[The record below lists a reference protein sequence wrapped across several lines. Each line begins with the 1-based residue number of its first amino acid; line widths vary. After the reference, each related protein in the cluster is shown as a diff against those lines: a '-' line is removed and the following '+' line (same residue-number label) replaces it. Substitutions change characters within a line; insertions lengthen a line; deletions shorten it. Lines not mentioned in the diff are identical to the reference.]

1 MKKTIGI
8 IGGMG
13 PLATADLFRKIVL
26 MTDAASDNDHIRIF
40 IDDNT
45 AIPDRTS
52 AILSGGAD
60 PVEAM
65 ADSIRKLEQCGAD
78 CLIMPCNTAHYFLPR
93 LRPLTGIPFLSM
105 LEATAKACAAA
116 FPGKTAGVLATLAVL
131 VAVRVT
137 LLKNWNVRRVAW
149 TMDDRALELDG
160 RTILIGDIQSAFLR
174 QHTMTRGVWTLTIWT
189 KTPLR
194 LAGVAVG
201 PQRLASLHSLRQ
213 LSAALD
219 EARGVEPQ
227 V

>member
-1 MKKTIGI
+1 MHHGELILRQ
-8 IGGMG
+8 
-13 PLATADLFRKIVL
+13 PRKDELYWICTLVVSL
-26 MTDAASDNDHIRIF
+26 
-40 IDDNT
+40 
-45 AIPDRTS
+45 IPWG
-52 AILSGGAD
+52 LSRA
-60 PVEAM
+60 
-65 ADSIRKLEQCGAD
+65 
-78 CLIMPCNTAHYFLPR
+78 Y
-93 LRPLTGIPFLSM
+93 LTQ
-105 LEATAKACAAA
+105 ETV
-116 FPGKTAGVLATLAVL
+116 TAGVLATLAVL

-219 EARGVEPQ
+219 RARGVEPQ

>member
-1 MKKTIGI
+1 MHHGELILRQ
-8 IGGMG
+8 
-13 PLATADLFRKIVL
+13 PRKDELYWICTFVVSL
-26 MTDAASDNDHIRIF
+26 
-40 IDDNT
+40 
-45 AIPDRTS
+45 IPWG
-52 AILSGGAD
+52 LSRA
-60 PVEAM
+60 
-65 ADSIRKLEQCGAD
+65 
-78 CLIMPCNTAHYFLPR
+78 Y
-93 LRPLTGIPFLSM
+93 LTQ
-105 LEATAKACAAA
+105 ETV
-116 FPGKTAGVLATLAVL
+116 TAGVLATLAVL
-131 VAVRVT
+131 VAVRAT

-219 EARGVEPQ
+219 RARGVEPQ

>member
-1 MKKTIGI
+1 MHHGELILRQ
-8 IGGMG
+8 
-13 PLATADLFRKIVL
+13 PRKDELYSICTFVVSL
-26 MTDAASDNDHIRIF
+26 
-40 IDDNT
+40 
-45 AIPDRTS
+45 IPWG
-52 AILSGGAD
+52 LSRA
-60 PVEAM
+60 
-65 ADSIRKLEQCGAD
+65 
-78 CLIMPCNTAHYFLPR
+78 Y
-93 LRPLTGIPFLSM
+93 LTQ
-105 LEATAKACAAA
+105 ETV
-116 FPGKTAGVLATLAVL
+116 TAGVLATLAVL

-219 EARGVEPQ
+219 RARGVEPQ

>member
-1 MKKTIGI
+1 MHHGELILRQ
-8 IGGMG
+8 
-13 PLATADLFRKIVL
+13 PRKDELYWICTFVVSL
-26 MTDAASDNDHIRIF
+26 
-40 IDDNT
+40 
-45 AIPDRTS
+45 IPWG
-52 AILSGGAD
+52 LSR
-60 PVEAM
+60 
-65 ADSIRKLEQCGAD
+65 S
-78 CLIMPCNTAHYFLPR
+78 Y
-93 LRPLTGIPFLSM
+93 LTQ
-105 LEATAKACAAA
+105 ETV
-116 FPGKTAGVLATLAVL
+116 TAGVLATLAVL

-219 EARGVEPQ
+219 RARGVEPQ

>member
-1 MKKTIGI
+1 MHYGELILRQ
-8 IGGMG
+8 
-13 PLATADLFRKIVL
+13 PRKDELYWICTFVVSL
-26 MTDAASDNDHIRIF
+26 
-40 IDDNT
+40 
-45 AIPDRTS
+45 IPWG
-52 AILSGGAD
+52 LSRA
-60 PVEAM
+60 
-65 ADSIRKLEQCGAD
+65 
-78 CLIMPCNTAHYFLPR
+78 Y
-93 LRPLTGIPFLSM
+93 LTQ
-105 LEATAKACAAA
+105 ETV
-116 FPGKTAGVLATLAVL
+116 TAGVLATLAVL

-219 EARGVEPQ
+219 QARGVEPQ

>member
-1 MKKTIGI
+1 MHHGELSLRQ
-8 IGGMG
+8 
-13 PLATADLFRKIVL
+13 PRKDELYWICTFVVSL
-26 MTDAASDNDHIRIF
+26 
-40 IDDNT
+40 
-45 AIPDRTS
+45 IPWG
-52 AILSGGAD
+52 LSRA
-60 PVEAM
+60 
-65 ADSIRKLEQCGAD
+65 
-78 CLIMPCNTAHYFLPR
+78 Y
-93 LRPLTGIPFLSM
+93 LTQ
-105 LEATAKACAAA
+105 ETV
-116 FPGKTAGVLATLAVL
+116 TAGVLATLAVL

-201 PQRLASLHSLRQ
+201 SQRLASLHSLRQ

-219 EARGVEPQ
+219 RARGVEPQ

>member
-1 MKKTIGI
+1 MHHGELILRQ
-8 IGGMG
+8 
-13 PLATADLFRKIVL
+13 PRKDELYWICTFVVSL
-26 MTDAASDNDHIRIF
+26 
-40 IDDNT
+40 
-45 AIPDRTS
+45 IPWG
-52 AILSGGAD
+52 LSRA
-60 PVEAM
+60 
-65 ADSIRKLEQCGAD
+65 
-78 CLIMPCNTAHYFLPR
+78 Y
-93 LRPLTGIPFLSM
+93 LTQ
-105 LEATAKACAAA
+105 ETV
-116 FPGKTAGVLATLAVL
+116 TAGVLATLAVL

-160 RTILIGDIQSAFLR
+160 RSILIGDIQSAFLR

-219 EARGVEPQ
+219 RARGVEPQ

>member
-1 MKKTIGI
+1 MHHGELILRQ
-8 IGGMG
+8 
-13 PLATADLFRKIVL
+13 PRKDELYWICTFVVSL
-26 MTDAASDNDHIRIF
+26 
-40 IDDNT
+40 
-45 AIPDRTS
+45 IPWG
-52 AILSGGAD
+52 LSRA
-60 PVEAM
+60 
-65 ADSIRKLEQCGAD
+65 
-78 CLIMPCNTAHYFLPR
+78 Y
-93 LRPLTGIPFLSM
+93 LTQ
-105 LEATAKACAAA
+105 ETV
-116 FPGKTAGVLATLAVL
+116 TAGVLATLAVL

-137 LLKNWNVRRVAW
+137 LRKNWNVRRVAW
-149 TMDDRALELDG
+149 TMDDRALDLDG

-219 EARGVEPQ
+219 RARGVEPQ

>member
-1 MKKTIGI
+1 MHHGELILRQ
-8 IGGMG
+8 
-13 PLATADLFRKIVL
+13 PRKDELYWICTFVVSL
-26 MTDAASDNDHIRIF
+26 
-40 IDDNT
+40 
-45 AIPDRTS
+45 IPWG
-52 AILSGGAD
+52 LSRA
-60 PVEAM
+60 
-65 ADSIRKLEQCGAD
+65 
-78 CLIMPCNTAHYFLPR
+78 Y
-93 LRPLTGIPFLSM
+93 LTQ
-105 LEATAKACAAA
+105 ETV
-116 FPGKTAGVLATLAVL
+116 TAGVLATLAVL

-149 TMDDRALELDG
+149 TMDDRALELEG

-219 EARGVEPQ
+219 RARGVEPQ

>member
-1 MKKTIGI
+1 MHHGELILRQ
-8 IGGMG
+8 
-13 PLATADLFRKIVL
+13 PRKDELYWICTFVVSL
-26 MTDAASDNDHIRIF
+26 
-40 IDDNT
+40 
-45 AIPDRTS
+45 IPWG
-52 AILSGGAD
+52 LSRA
-60 PVEAM
+60 
-65 ADSIRKLEQCGAD
+65 
-78 CLIMPCNTAHYFLPR
+78 Y
-93 LRPLTGIPFLSM
+93 LTQ
-105 LEATAKACAAA
+105 ETV
-116 FPGKTAGVLATLAVL
+116 TAGVLATLAVL

-160 RTILIGDIQSAFLR
+160 RTILIADIQSAFLR
-174 QHTMTRGVWTLTIWT
+174 QHTMTRGVWTLTVWT

-219 EARGVEPQ
+219 RARGVEPQ

>member
-1 MKKTIGI
+1 MHHGELILRQ
-8 IGGMG
+8 
-13 PLATADLFRKIVL
+13 PRKDELYWICTFVVSL
-26 MTDAASDNDHIRIF
+26 
-40 IDDNT
+40 
-45 AIPDRTS
+45 IPWG
-52 AILSGGAD
+52 LSRA
-60 PVEAM
+60 
-65 ADSIRKLEQCGAD
+65 
-78 CLIMPCNTAHYFLPR
+78 Y
-93 LRPLTGIPFLSM
+93 LTQ
-105 LEATAKACAAA
+105 ETV
-116 FPGKTAGVLATLAVL
+116 TAGVLATLAVL

-174 QHTMTRGVWTLTIWT
+174 QHTLTRGVWTLTIWT

-219 EARGVEPQ
+219 RARGVEPQ

>member
-1 MKKTIGI
+1 MHHGELILRQ
-8 IGGMG
+8 
-13 PLATADLFRKIVL
+13 PRKDELYWICTFVVSL
-26 MTDAASDNDHIRIF
+26 
-40 IDDNT
+40 
-45 AIPDRTS
+45 IPWG
-52 AILSGGAD
+52 LSRA
-60 PVEAM
+60 
-65 ADSIRKLEQCGAD
+65 
-78 CLIMPCNTAHYFLPR
+78 Y
-93 LRPLTGIPFLSM
+93 LTQ
-105 LEATAKACAAA
+105 ETV
-116 FPGKTAGVLATLAVL
+116 TAGVLATLAVL

-213 LSAALD
+213 RSAARD
-219 EARGVEPQ
+219 RARCVEPQ

>member
-1 MKKTIGI
+1 MHHGELILRQ
-8 IGGMG
+8 
-13 PLATADLFRKIVL
+13 PRKDELYWICTFVVSL
-26 MTDAASDNDHIRIF
+26 
-40 IDDNT
+40 
-45 AIPDRTS
+45 IPWG
-52 AILSGGAD
+52 LSRA
-60 PVEAM
+60 
-65 ADSIRKLEQCGAD
+65 
-78 CLIMPCNTAHYFLPR
+78 Y
-93 LRPLTGIPFLSM
+93 LTQ
-105 LEATAKACAAA
+105 ETV
-116 FPGKTAGVLATLAVL
+116 TAGVLATLAVL
-131 VAVRVT
+131 GAVRVT

-149 TMDDRALELDG
+149 TMDDRALELEG

-219 EARGVEPQ
+219 QARGVEPQ

>member
-1 MKKTIGI
+1 MHHGELILRQ
-8 IGGMG
+8 
-13 PLATADLFRKIVL
+13 PRKDELYWICTFVVSL
-26 MTDAASDNDHIRIF
+26 
-40 IDDNT
+40 
-45 AIPDRTS
+45 IPWG
-52 AILSGGAD
+52 LSRA
-60 PVEAM
+60 
-65 ADSIRKLEQCGAD
+65 
-78 CLIMPCNTAHYFLPR
+78 Y
-93 LRPLTGIPFLSM
+93 LTQ
-105 LEATAKACAAA
+105 ETV
-116 FPGKTAGVLATLAVL
+116 TAGVLATLAVL

-149 TMDDRALELDG
+149 TMNDRALELDG

-219 EARGVEPQ
+219 RARGVEPQ

>member
-1 MKKTIGI
+1 MHHGELILRQ
-8 IGGMG
+8 
-13 PLATADLFRKIVL
+13 PRKDELYWICTFVVSL
-26 MTDAASDNDHIRIF
+26 
-40 IDDNT
+40 
-45 AIPDRTS
+45 IPWG
-52 AILSGGAD
+52 LSRA
-60 PVEAM
+60 
-65 ADSIRKLEQCGAD
+65 
-78 CLIMPCNTAHYFLPR
+78 Y
-93 LRPLTGIPFLSM
+93 LTQ
-105 LEATAKACAAA
+105 ETV
-116 FPGKTAGVLATLAVL
+116 TAGVLATLAVL

-160 RTILIGDIQSAFLR
+160 RTILIGEIQSAFLR

-219 EARGVEPQ
+219 QARGVEPQ

>member
-1 MKKTIGI
+1 MHHGELILRQ
-8 IGGMG
+8 
-13 PLATADLFRKIVL
+13 PRKDELYWICTFVVSL
-26 MTDAASDNDHIRIF
+26 
-40 IDDNT
+40 
-45 AIPDRTS
+45 IPWG
-52 AILSGGAD
+52 LSRA
-60 PVEAM
+60 
-65 ADSIRKLEQCGAD
+65 
-78 CLIMPCNTAHYFLPR
+78 Y
-93 LRPLTGIPFLSM
+93 LTQ
-105 LEATAKACAAA
+105 ETV
-116 FPGKTAGVLATLAVL
+116 TAGVLATLAVL

-201 PQRLASLHSLRQ
+201 HQRLASLHSLRQ

-219 EARGVEPQ
+219 QARGVEPQ

>member
-1 MKKTIGI
+1 MHHGELILRQ
-8 IGGMG
+8 
-13 PLATADLFRKIVL
+13 PRKDELYWICTFVVSL
-26 MTDAASDNDHIRIF
+26 
-40 IDDNT
+40 
-45 AIPDRTS
+45 IPCG
-52 AILSGGAD
+52 LSRA
-60 PVEAM
+60 
-65 ADSIRKLEQCGAD
+65 
-78 CLIMPCNTAHYFLPR
+78 Y
-93 LRPLTGIPFLSM
+93 LTQ
-105 LEATAKACAAA
+105 ETV
-116 FPGKTAGVLATLAVL
+116 TAGVLATLAVL

-213 LSAALD
+213 LSAALHR
-219 EARGVEPQ
+219 ARGVEPQ

>member
-1 MKKTIGI
+1 MHHGELILRQ
-8 IGGMG
+8 
-13 PLATADLFRKIVL
+13 PRKDELYWICTFVVSL
-26 MTDAASDNDHIRIF
+26 
-40 IDDNT
+40 
-45 AIPDRTS
+45 IPWG
-52 AILSGGAD
+52 LSRA
-60 PVEAM
+60 
-65 ADSIRKLEQCGAD
+65 
-78 CLIMPCNTAHYFLPR
+78 Y
-93 LRPLTGIPFLSM
+93 LTQ
-105 LEATAKACAAA
+105 ETV
-116 FPGKTAGVLATLAVL
+116 TAGVLATLAVL

-160 RTILIGDIQSAFLR
+160 RTILIGEIQSAFLR

-194 LAGVAVG
+194 LAGVAIG

-219 EARGVEPQ
+219 RARGVEPQ

>member
-1 MKKTIGI
+1 MHHGELILRQ
-8 IGGMG
+8 
-13 PLATADLFRKIVL
+13 PRKDELYWICTFVVSL
-26 MTDAASDNDHIRIF
+26 
-40 IDDNT
+40 
-45 AIPDRTS
+45 IPWG
-52 AILSGGAD
+52 LSRA
-60 PVEAM
+60 
-65 ADSIRKLEQCGAD
+65 
-78 CLIMPCNTAHYFLPR
+78 Y
-93 LRPLTGIPFLSM
+93 LTQ
-105 LEATAKACAAA
+105 ETV
-116 FPGKTAGVLATLAVL
+116 TAGVLATLAVL

-194 LAGVAVG
+194 LGGGAVG

-219 EARGVEPQ
+219 RARGVEPQ

>member
-1 MKKTIGI
+1 MHHGELILRQ
-8 IGGMG
+8 
-13 PLATADLFRKIVL
+13 PRKDELYWICTFVVSL
-26 MTDAASDNDHIRIF
+26 
-40 IDDNT
+40 
-45 AIPDRTS
+45 IPWG
-52 AILSGGAD
+52 LSRA
-60 PVEAM
+60 
-65 ADSIRKLEQCGAD
+65 
-78 CLIMPCNTAHYFLPR
+78 Y
-93 LRPLTGIPFLSM
+93 LTQ
-105 LEATAKACAAA
+105 ETV
-116 FPGKTAGVLATLAVL
+116 TAGVLATLAVL

-149 TMDDRALELDG
+149 TMDD

-219 EARGVEPQ
+219 RARGVEPQ

>member
-1 MKKTIGI
+1 MRQ
-8 IGGMG
+8 
-13 PLATADLFRKIVL
+13 PRKDELYWICNFVVSL
-26 MTDAASDNDHIRIF
+26 
-40 IDDNT
+40 
-45 AIPDRTS
+45 IPWG
-52 AILSGGAD
+52 LSRA
-60 PVEAM
+60 
-65 ADSIRKLEQCGAD
+65 
-78 CLIMPCNTAHYFLPR
+78 Y
-93 LRPLTGIPFLSM
+93 LTQ
-105 LEATAKACAAA
+105 ETV
-116 FPGKTAGVLATLAVL
+116 TAGVLATLAVL

-219 EARGVEPQ
+219 QARGVEPQ

>member
-1 MKKTIGI
+1 MHHGELGELILRQ
-8 IGGMG
+8 
-13 PLATADLFRKIVL
+13 PRKDELYWICTFVVSL
-26 MTDAASDNDHIRIF
+26 
-40 IDDNT
+40 
-45 AIPDRTS
+45 IPWG
-52 AILSGGAD
+52 LSRA
-60 PVEAM
+60 
-65 ADSIRKLEQCGAD
+65 
-78 CLIMPCNTAHYFLPR
+78 Y
-93 LRPLTGIPFLSM
+93 LTQ
-105 LEATAKACAAA
+105 ETV
-116 FPGKTAGVLATLAVL
+116 TAGVLATLAVL

-219 EARGVEPQ
+219 RARGVEPQ

>member
-1 MKKTIGI
+1 MHHGELILRQ
-8 IGGMG
+8 
-13 PLATADLFRKIVL
+13 PRKDELYWICTFVVSL
-26 MTDAASDNDHIRIF
+26 
-40 IDDNT
+40 
-45 AIPDRTS
+45 IPWG
-52 AILSGGAD
+52 LSRA
-60 PVEAM
+60 
-65 ADSIRKLEQCGAD
+65 
-78 CLIMPCNTAHYFLPR
+78 Y
-93 LRPLTGIPFLSM
+93 LTQ
-105 LEATAKACAAA
+105 ETV
-116 FPGKTAGVLATLAVL
+116 TAGVLATLAVL

-149 TMDDRALELDG
+149 TIDDRALELDG

-219 EARGVEPQ
+219 RARGVEPQ

>member
-1 MKKTIGI
+1 MKTENT
-8 IGGMG
+8 M
-13 PLATADLFRKIVL
+13 AMVL
-26 MTDAASDNDHIRIF
+26 
-40 IDDNT
+40 
-45 AIPDRTS
+45 
-52 AILSGGAD
+52 
-60 PVEAM
+60 
-65 ADSIRKLEQCGAD
+65 
-78 CLIMPCNTAHYFLPR
+78 
-93 LRPLTGIPFLSM
+93 
-105 LEATAKACAAA
+105 AAA
-116 FPGKTAGVLATLAVL
+116 VGALCSYCAQLVVPLAVL

-160 RTILIGDIQSAFLR
+160 RTILIGEIQSAFLR

-219 EARGVEPQ
+219 RARGVEPQ

>member
-1 MKKTIGI
+1 MHHGELILRQ
-8 IGGMG
+8 
-13 PLATADLFRKIVL
+13 PRKDELYWICTFVVSL
-26 MTDAASDNDHIRIF
+26 
-40 IDDNT
+40 
-45 AIPDRTS
+45 IPWG
-52 AILSGGAD
+52 LSRA
-60 PVEAM
+60 
-65 ADSIRKLEQCGAD
+65 
-78 CLIMPCNTAHYFLPR
+78 Y
-93 LRPLTGIPFLSM
+93 LTQ
-105 LEATAKACAAA
+105 ETV
-116 FPGKTAGVLATLAVL
+116 TAGVLATLAVL

-149 TMDDRALELDG
+149 TMDDRALELDS

-219 EARGVEPQ
+219 RARGVEPQ

>member
-1 MKKTIGI
+1 MHHGELILRQ
-8 IGGMG
+8 
-13 PLATADLFRKIVL
+13 PRKDELYWICTFVVSL
-26 MTDAASDNDHIRIF
+26 
-40 IDDNT
+40 
-45 AIPDRTS
+45 IPWGLSRT
-52 AILSGGAD
+52 
-60 PVEAM
+60 
-65 ADSIRKLEQCGAD
+65 
-78 CLIMPCNTAHYFLPR
+78 Y
-93 LRPLTGIPFLSM
+93 LTQ
-105 LEATAKACAAA
+105 ETV
-116 FPGKTAGVLATLAVL
+116 TAGVLATLAVL

-219 EARGVEPQ
+219 RARGVEPQ

>member
-1 MKKTIGI
+1 MHHGELILRQ
-8 IGGMG
+8 
-13 PLATADLFRKIVL
+13 PRKDELYWICTFVVSL
-26 MTDAASDNDHIRIF
+26 
-40 IDDNT
+40 
-45 AIPDRTS
+45 IPWG
-52 AILSGGAD
+52 LSRA
-60 PVEAM
+60 
-65 ADSIRKLEQCGAD
+65 
-78 CLIMPCNTAHYFLPR
+78 Y
-93 LRPLTGIPFLSM
+93 LTQ
-105 LEATAKACAAA
+105 ETV
-116 FPGKTAGVLATLAVL
+116 TAGVLATLAVL
-131 VAVRVT
+131 VAVLVT

-219 EARGVEPQ
+219 QARGVEPQ

>member
-1 MKKTIGI
+1 MHHGELILRQ
-8 IGGMG
+8 
-13 PLATADLFRKIVL
+13 PRKDELYWICTFVVSL
-26 MTDAASDNDHIRIF
+26 
-40 IDDNT
+40 
-45 AIPDRTS
+45 IPWG
-52 AILSGGAD
+52 LSRA
-60 PVEAM
+60 
-65 ADSIRKLEQCGAD
+65 
-78 CLIMPCNTAHYFLPR
+78 Y
-93 LRPLTGIPFLSM
+93 LTQ
-105 LEATAKACAAA
+105 ETV
-116 FPGKTAGVLATLAVL
+116 TAGVLATLAVL

-160 RTILIGDIQSAFLR
+160 RTILIGEIQSAFLR

-219 EARGVEPQ
+219 RARGVEPQ

>member
-1 MKKTIGI
+1 MHHGELILRQ
-8 IGGMG
+8 
-13 PLATADLFRKIVL
+13 PRKDELYWICTFVVSL
-26 MTDAASDNDHIRIF
+26 
-40 IDDNT
+40 
-45 AIPDRTS
+45 IPWG
-52 AILSGGAD
+52 LSRA
-60 PVEAM
+60 
-65 ADSIRKLEQCGAD
+65 
-78 CLIMPCNTAHYFLPR
+78 Y
-93 LRPLTGIPFLSM
+93 LTQ
-105 LEATAKACAAA
+105 ETV
-116 FPGKTAGVLATLAVL
+116 TAGVLATLAVL

-174 QHTMTRGVWTLTIWT
+174 QHTMTRVVWTLTIWT

-219 EARGVEPQ
+219 RARGVEPQ

>member
-1 MKKTIGI
+1 MHHG
-8 IGGMG
+8 
-13 PLATADLFRKIVL
+13 
-26 MTDAASDNDHIRIF
+26 
-40 IDDNT
+40 
-45 AIPDRTS
+45 
-52 AILSGGAD
+52 
-60 PVEAM
+60 E
-65 ADSIRKLEQCGAD
+65 
-78 CLIMPCNTAHYFLPR
+78 LIMRQPR
-93 LRPLTGIPFLSM
+93 KDELYWICTFVVSLIPWGLSRAYLTQ
-105 LEATAKACAAA
+105 ETV
-116 FPGKTAGVLATLAVL
+116 TAGVLATLAVL
-131 VAVRVT
+131 GAVRVT

-219 EARGVEPQ
+219 RARGVEPQ

>member
-1 MKKTIGI
+1 MHHGELILRQ
-8 IGGMG
+8 
-13 PLATADLFRKIVL
+13 PRKDELYWICTFVVSL
-26 MTDAASDNDHIRIF
+26 
-40 IDDNT
+40 
-45 AIPDRTS
+45 IPWG
-52 AILSGGAD
+52 LSRA
-60 PVEAM
+60 
-65 ADSIRKLEQCGAD
+65 
-78 CLIMPCNTAHYFLPR
+78 Y
-93 LRPLTGIPFLSM
+93 LTQ
-105 LEATAKACAAA
+105 ETV
-116 FPGKTAGVLATLAVL
+116 TAGVLATLAVL

-201 PQRLASLHSLRQ
+201 PQRLASLHSRRQ

-219 EARGVEPQ
+219 RARGVEPQ